1 VVASDRRILIDV
13 SRLIWRSWRGNRPT
27 GVDRVCRAY
36 VQRFHTQSLAVVQ
49 RGGRH
54 WVLNSKYS
62 ELLFELF
69 TSGLNN
75 FRSRFLRLSASAFST
90 ARQRPPRDR
99 MLYLNIGHTG
109 LDEPSLPKW
118 IARNRLRAVYL
129 VHDLIPL
136 LHPEYCRPGE
146 EAKHRLRMENVLK
159 SAHGLIGNSQA
170 TIDDLAF
177 FAAANGLPMPPAVAA
192 WIAGSQIPTSVT
204 AKSFDRPHFITVGTI
219 EGRKNHSLLLHI
231 WKRLVRQYGLDAPLL
246 VIVGQRG
253 WEASHALAMLDRA
266 VDLKDHVM
274 ELGDCGDVEL
284 ASLIAGARALLMPS
298 FAEGFGM
305 PVAEALQ
312 LGTPVI
318 ATDLPVYRE
327 FAGTIPTYLDAIDG
341 AGWMSAIVDFTGDS
355 LERKRQLQAMQGYTV
370 PDWKSHFDKV
380 QEWLAAI
387 DGGIDPS

>member
-1 VVASDRRILIDV
+1 MNACDRRILIDI
-13 SRLIWRSWRGNRPT
+13 SRLIWRSWRGTPAT

-36 VQRFHTQSLAVVQ
+36 VEQFHNQSLAVVQ
-49 RGGRH
+49 RGGRY
-54 WVLNSKYS
+54 WVLNAKYS

-69 TSGLNN
+69 ASGVTS
-75 FRSRFLRLSASAFST
+75 FRSKFLRLSALAFST
-90 ARQRPPRDR
+90 ARQRPSKDG
-99 MLYLNIGHTG
+99 MVYLNIGHTG
-109 LDEPSLPKW
+109 LDEPSLPQW
-118 IARNRLRAVYL
+118 IACNRLRAIFL

-146 EAKHRLRMENVLK
+146 EAKHRQRMANVLR

-170 TIDDLAF
+170 TLDDLAF
-177 FAAANGLPMPPAVAA
+177 FAAANDLPMPPAVAA
-192 WIAGSQIPTSVT
+192 WIAGSQIPSSIT
-204 AKSFDRPHFITVGTI
+204 AKSFDRPHFIIVGTI

-231 WKRLVRQYGLDAPLL
+231 WKRMVRQYGLDTPLL

-266 VDLKDHVM
+266 VELKDHVL
-274 ELGDCGDVEL
+274 ELPDCDDIEL

-318 ATDLPVYRE
+318 ASDLPVFRE
-327 FAGTIPTYLDAIDG
+327 FAGTIPTYLGPIDG
-341 AGWMSAIVDFTGDS
+341 AAWISTIVNFTGDS
-355 LERKRQLQAMQGYTV
+355 LERERQLQEMQGYRA
-370 PDWKSHFDKV
+370 PDWNSHFDQV
-380 QEWLAAI
+380 QKWLATI
-387 DGGIDPS
+387 DCGTGIN

>member
-1 VVASDRRILIDV
+1 MAERPILLDV
-13 SRLIWRSWRGNRPT
+13 SRLVWRFWRGGVPT
-27 GVDRVCRAY
+27 GIDRVCHAY
-36 VQRFHTQSLAVVQ
+36 VKRFQDQAQAVIH
-49 RGGRH
+49 RG
-54 WVLNSKYS
+54 
-62 ELLFELF
+62 
-69 TSGLNN
+69 
-75 FRSRFLRLSASAFST
+75 SAFNVFT
-90 ARQRPPRDR
+90 ARDSDR
-99 MLYLNIGHTG
+99 LFGLFDSDPAGFRGRFARLLATALPSSRRNSPKQDRLYLNIGHTG

-136 LHPEYCRPGE
+136 LHPEYCRPDE

-204 AKSFDRPHFITVGTI
+204 PKSFDRPHFITVGTI

-266 VDLKDHVM
+266 VDLKDHVL